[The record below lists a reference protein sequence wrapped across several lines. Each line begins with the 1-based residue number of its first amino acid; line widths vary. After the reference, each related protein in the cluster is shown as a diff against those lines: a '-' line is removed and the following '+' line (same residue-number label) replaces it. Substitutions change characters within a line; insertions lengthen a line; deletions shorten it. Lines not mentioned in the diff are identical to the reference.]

1 MFSPLP
7 VPMAARITKY
17 LNKYVRRVLCLIYM
31 SSFYFWSPPLAKKM
45 RKINMRYYPEYPSGS
60 WHPILAP

>member
-1 MFSPLP
+1 MFSSLP

-17 LNKYVRRVLCLIYM
+17 LNKYVRSGICLIYM
-31 SSFYFWSPPLAKKM
+31 SSFYFWSPQFA
-45 RKINMRYYPEYPSGS
+45 RKIRKTDMRYYPEYPSGS